1 MLHPLSTVFT
11 DSMKHGAYKGCL
23 STQKT
28 SVCCGGWVGSQEVL
42 QEPPAEGEQM

>member
-1 MLHPLSTVFT
+1 MLCPLSSVFT

-42 QEPPAEGEQM
+42 QEPLAEGEQM